1 MVNINDKLL
10 NGYSNWTPSNS
21 YLAMSTMALNQFWY
35 KCNQS
40 SVLDS
45 ISKGFTQPLNY
56 INFIKV
62 YPFNV
67 MGRTYEETNVPVH
80 IANQFINV
88 PNNRTDAILKDSH
101 VGNINPRIHETY
113 TFNFDAKTKFTDY
126 EPYTTCEC
134 FLPYVGFI
142 TLAPSELVGVI
153 QVDLIIDVIS
163 GNGTYCI
170 SRGGHVIYTVQTNF
184 SVDIPLGGTNNI
196 EQFKAQFN
204 NGVSALMGIGMTAL
218 GIGTGNTFLTSQGIG
233 SSVNAITNIPNSN
246 TSHMIKRGTLGNYST
261 NFNNPH
267 SIYFIFKKRN
277 INDYDGFIETY
288 GKPLNK
294 KVKLSDITGMT
305 FVPNPKLEIKGI
317 TSEEYDILRG
327 LLKNGVII
335 GKGLNVSDIRLRGSY
350 YRYNVRVSNVKLKGA
365 YDELKVKVDNVKLN
379 GKYNLLGKLLV
390 TNVKLKGIYDEFKV
404 KVNNIKLKGTYNLL
418 DKLTVTNVKLNGTYK
433 LSKVNVKNVS
443 LKGTYN
449 LLDKLTVTNVKLNGL
464 YNEFKVKVNNVALN
478 GTYLLQPK
486 IEVSNVSLLG
496 TYDLYKI
503 KVSNVILNGNYKI
516 LPKLEVSNVSLSG
529 SYNEYKIKVSNVALS
544 GIYNAMHK
552 LEVSNVA
559 LSGSYLQE
567 ISNYT
572 LTINFYKDSSLYNTI
587 TQEYASGTTIS
598 PTSIATKYIPT
609 DYEVDKTTP
618 TSDFDITEDTTVS
631 VYYKAK
637 SGEITDLTGY
647 IWTGNSSLSVI
658 NKPSLDYYGIF
669 YFTLVTDVG
678 GSKLYRY
685 LSFIKIDNY
694 LNYLKTKGYISDYTI
709 TKGSKGWLLLGLT
722 SLQLNI
728 PTEYIYASEDLSGTV
743 TIQGNTTSCNF
754 TSGYSSLGKT
764 MYFDSGTDATNTDL
778 IAWLQE
784 NGTFTKN

>member
-1 MVNINDKLL
+1 MANINDKLL

-40 SVLDS
+40 SVLDAF
-45 ISKGFTQPLNY
+45 SKGFTQPLNY
-56 INFIKV
+56 INFIRV

-67 MGRTYEETNVPVH
+67 MGRTYEETDVPVH
-80 IANQFINV
+80 VANQFINV
-88 PNNRTDAILKDSH
+88 PNNRTDAVLKDSH

-204 NGVSALMGIGMTAL
+204 NGISALMGIGMTAL
-218 GIGTGNTFLTSQGIG
+218 GVGTGNTFLTSQGIG
-233 SSVNAITNIPNSN
+233 NSVNAITNIPNSN

-294 KVKLSDITGMT
+294 KVKLSNITGMT
-305 FVPNPKLEIKGI
+305 FIPNPKLEIEGI
-317 TSEEYDILRG
+317 TSDEYDILRG

-335 GKGLNVSDIRLRGSY
+335 GNGLNVSDIRLNGKY
-350 YRYNVRVSNVKLKGA
+350 KLLDKIS
-365 YDELKVKVDNVKLN
+365 VTNVKLN
-379 GKYNLLGKLLV
+379 GL
-390 TNVKLKGIYDEFKV
+390 YDEFKV

-418 DKLTVTNVKLNGTYK
+418 DKLIVTNVKLK
-433 LSKVNVKNVS
+433 
-443 LKGTYN
+443 
-449 LLDKLTVTNVKLNGL
+449 GL
-464 YNEFKVKVNNVALN
+464 YDEYKVKVNNIALN
-478 GTYLLQPK
+478 GTYLVQPK
-486 IEVSNVSLLG
+486 IEVSNV
-496 TYDLYKI
+496 
-503 KVSNVILNGNYKI
+503 V
-516 LPKLEVSNVSLSG
+516 LSG
-529 SYNEYKIKVSNVALS
+529 SYDEYKIKVSNVALS
-544 GIYNAMHK
+544 GIYNIMHNI
-552 LEVSNVA
+552 EVSNVA
-559 LSGSYLQE
+559 LKGTYEQE

-598 PTSIATKYIPT
+598 PASIATEYLPT
-609 DYEVDKTTP
+609 DYEVDTTSP
-618 TSDFDITEDTTVS
+618 TSDFVITEDTTLS
-631 VYYKAK
+631 VYYKAQ

-647 IWTGNSSLSVI
+647 TWTGNDTI
-658 NKPSLDYYGIF
+658 NFVRNQYDF
-669 YFTLVTDVG
+669 Y
-678 GSKLYRY
+678 
-685 LSFIKIDNY
+685 
-694 LNYLKTKGYISDYTI
+694 
-709 TKGSKGWLLLGLT
+709 
-722 SLQLNI
+722 NI
-728 PTEYIYASEDLSGTV
+728 
-743 TIQGNTTSCNF
+743 NF
-754 TSGYSSLGKT
+754 TSIDINFIGFLIDWDGGDESIWYYSTSSSRVQTYLGENNISWWVYEIGCKT
-764 MYFDSGTDATNTDL
+764 IQITGGTDATNTEL

-784 NGTFTKN
+784 NGTLTKT

>member
-1 MVNINDKLL
+1 MSNINDKLL

-113 TFNFDAKTKFTDY
+113 TFKFDAKTKFTDY

-305 FVPNPKLEIKGI
+305 FIPNPKLEIKGI

-335 GKGLNVSDIRLRGSY
+335 GKGLNVSDIRLMGSY
-350 YRYNVRVSNVKLKGA
+350 YRYNVRVNNVKLKGN
-365 YDELKVKVDNVKLN
+365 YDELKVKVDNIKLN

-404 KVNNIKLKGTYNLL
+404 KVNNIK
-418 DKLTVTNVKLNGTYK
+418 
-433 LSKVNVKNVS
+433 

-552 LEVSNVA
+552 IEVSNVA

-598 PTSIATKYIPT
+598 PTSIATEYLPT
-609 DYEVDKTTP
+609 DYEVDSTSP
-618 TSDFDITEDTTVS
+618 TSDFEITEDTTVS

-647 IWTGNSSLSVI
+647 TWIPNDTLNTLNYSFYNIYYKCLASNGNIYDANTGGMVN
-658 NKPSLDYYGIF
+658 
-669 YFTLVTDVG
+669 
-678 GSKLYRY
+678 GSYDM
-685 LSFIKIDNY
+685 SFIIQVYYAGVLKDKYFYSLINSKKLPYYLMSIDFI
-694 LNYLKTKGYISDYTI
+694 G
-709 TKGSKGWLLLGLT
+709 
-722 SLQLNI
+722 
-728 PTEYIYASEDLSGTV
+728 
-743 TIQGNTTSCNF
+743 
-754 TSGYSSLGKT
+754 
-764 MYFDSGTDATNTDL
+764 GTDATNTDL

-784 NGTFTKN
+784 NGTLTKN